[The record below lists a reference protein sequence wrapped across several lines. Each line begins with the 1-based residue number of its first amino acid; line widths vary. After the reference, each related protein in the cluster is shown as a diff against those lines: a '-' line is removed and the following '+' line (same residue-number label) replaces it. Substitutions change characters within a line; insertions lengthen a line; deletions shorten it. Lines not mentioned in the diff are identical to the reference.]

1 MPVVSATVLQPETYV
16 RLMTSW
22 ADASSETHV
31 RFVRVNPVT
40 CEEVVVRVHT
50 AYDPSGQYILLSCD
64 DTAVVWDTEAPLGVD
79 LEYRVDGLV
88 TGLSVTSVTVNID
101 DNGENHLK
109 DPLHPC
115 NDVRVGTCI
124 DDPVCEDTTPGT
136 FYIGHSSDVRNNHSI
151 SLLPV
156 NGKRPVVISRQRQDP
171 ESMLRLGTQHCDDAD
186 AMVAINDPG
195 TPLLW
200 QSLPQYCIAD
210 RYISVGTYEIERLG
224 VDQRL
229 EVRIHSLP
237 YVQVDR
243 PVGPG
248 QGVCGTRFMDLCEE
262 FATWDELEAAG
273 LTWNDLLL
281 GNATGMFPAARRWID
296 VETEFATWADVE
308 DGGTRT
314 WQELR
319 DGS

>member
-1 MPVVSATVLQPETYV
+1 MPVVSATVVQPQTYV

-31 RFVRVNPVT
+31 RFVRVNPLT
-40 CEEVVVRVHT
+40 CEEVTVRVHT
-50 AYDPSGQYILLSCD
+50 AYDQSGEYILLSCD

-88 TGLSVTSVTVNID
+88 TGLSVTSITVNIA

-115 NDVRVGTCI
+115 SDIRVGTCI
-124 DDPVCEDTTPGT
+124 DDPICDDTTPGI
-136 FYIGHSSDVRNNHSI
+136 FYIGHSTDTRNNHSV

-156 NGKRPVVISRQRQDP
+156 NAKRPVVISRERQDP
-171 ESMLRLGTQHCDDAD
+171 ESTLRLGSQHCDDAD
-186 AMVAINDPG
+186 AMVVINDPG

-200 QSLPQYCIAD
+200 QSLPQYCIPD
-210 RYISVGTYEIERLG
+210 RYISVGTYEIDRLG

-229 EVRIHSLP
+229 EVRIHTMP
-237 YVQVDR
+237 YVQVER
-243 PVGPG
+243 PAGPG
-248 QGVCGTRFMDLCEE
+248 QGVCGTRFMDLCED
-262 FATWDELEAAG
+262 FATWDEMEAAG

-281 GNATGMFPAARRWID
+281 GNGTGMLPLSRRWFD
-296 VETEFATWADVE
+296 VETGFASWSAVE
-308 DGGTRT
+308 AGGTRT